1 MTDRARQK
9 RIERNAEQVGKIL
22 ELWDAWFQ
30 RGTAGSSFNLETVKR
45 RGGKSPM
52 SNIGHRV
59 LSDPDNAHAFKH
71 VAPILA
77 ELEGTEIG
85 KVAAILR
92 HHPTAIRRWRTEE
105 TPNDRYWLERFR
117 VFCRV
122 AAMRLERRYP
132 ELSIRVN
139 VRPEEEEADSP
150 LQHRNRENNRKRS
163 RTASDVNR
171 DHGLAILAILEDE
184 EVHGPTA
191 AIGIYKDRI
200 DKARDA
206 DPKNV
211 PDVSLR
217 RLWDAYGLVKGE
229 KEREEGGAA

>member
-1 MTDRARQK
+1 MEKARQK
-9 RIERNAEQVGKIL
+9 RIERNAEQVGKLI
-22 ELWDAWFQ
+22 EHWDSWMQ
-30 RGTAGSSFNLETVKR
+30 RGTAGSSFNLEVVKK

-52 SNIGHRV
+52 SNLGHRV
-59 LSDPDNAHAFKH
+59 LSDPENAHAFKH
-71 VAPILA
+71 LGPILA

-92 HHPTAIRRWRTEE
+92 HHPTAIRKWRTEE
-105 TPNDRYWLERFR
+105 TPNDRYWLDRFN

-122 AAMRLERRYP
+122 AAVRLDRRYP

-150 LQHRNRENNRKRS
+150 AQFRNRENNRKRS
-163 RTASDVNR
+163 RTALDVNR
-171 DHGLAILAILEDE
+171 DHGRAILSILDQD

-191 AIGIYKDRI
+191 AIGVYKDRL

-229 KEREEGGAA
+229 KEREEEGGAA